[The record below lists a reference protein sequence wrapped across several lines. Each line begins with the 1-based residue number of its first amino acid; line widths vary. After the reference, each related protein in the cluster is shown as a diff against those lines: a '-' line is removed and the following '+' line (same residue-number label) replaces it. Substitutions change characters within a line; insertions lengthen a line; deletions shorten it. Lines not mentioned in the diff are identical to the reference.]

1 MNVPC
6 APTVG
11 SITFLHEGKLRLIGE
26 MDDSSLRENG
36 SKLNMD
42 SIVPESKG
50 ARKINGVVPNI
61 QESMW
66 RCYHWSKLRQFRP
79 QKE

>member
-42 SIVPESKG
+42 SLVPESKG
-50 ARKINGVVPNI
+50 ARKD
-61 QESMW
+61 
-66 RCYHWSKLRQFRP
+66 
-79 QKE
+79 